1 MNLQRV
7 RQLMTH
13 GQPYDDNDPAIIAAR
28 NHAYRICRQFNREVI
43 LHDTYHFE
51 LLARLFA
58 HAGDDLYIEPSFMC
72 EVGCN
77 ISVGNHLFVNH
88 DAVFMDGGQITIGD
102 NVEIGPKVGIY
113 TINHS
118 ENPAEH
124 NREILRAKPVTIG
137 DGVWIGGS
145 ATILGGVTIGDYAV
159 IGAGSVVTHDVAAH
173 TVVAGNPARVIRK
186 THEEPWLS
194 RK

>member
-1 MNLQRV
+1 MNIDRV

-13 GQPYDDNDPAIIAAR
+13 EQPYDDNDADIVAVR
-28 NHAYRICRQFNREVI
+28 GHAYRVCRQFNREVL
-43 LHDTYHFE
+43 LHDTYHFD
-51 LLARLFA
+51 LLAALFH
-58 HAGDDLYIEPSFMC
+58 HAGEDLFIEPTFMC

-77 ISVGNHLFVNH
+77 ISVGDHLFVNH
-88 DAVFMDGGQITIGD
+88 DAVFMDGGVIDIGN

-124 NREILRAKPVTIG
+124 NREILRARPVTIG

-145 ATILGGVTIGDYAV
+145 ATILGGVTIGDHVV
-159 IGAGSVVTHDVAAH
+159 IGAGSVVTHDVPAH
-173 TVVAGNPARVIRK
+173 TVVAGNPARVIRP
-186 THEEPWLS
+186 THEQPWLQG
-194 RK
+194 